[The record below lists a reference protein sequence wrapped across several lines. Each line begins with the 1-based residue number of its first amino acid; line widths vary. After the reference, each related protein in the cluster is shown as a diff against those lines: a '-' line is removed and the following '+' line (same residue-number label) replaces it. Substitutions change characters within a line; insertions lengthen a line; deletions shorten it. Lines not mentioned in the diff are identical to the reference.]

1 MVRGNEEGFRCHAGG
16 IISLTEFVDEN
27 SEAITADLLRLTGHG
42 IEELGGAV
50 SWHSLKSYLE
60 HLPYDSALM
69 RSLNAE
75 QAEWATRTKTN
86 AILADIFDMLAV
98 INANLCSIGSGKKS
112 KQPKPYPRPG
122 KKDDNKQTI
131 GSGAVTK
138 QELEDF
144 FERKRKKWLETHQ
157 KWQEP
162 L

>member
-1 MVRGNEEGFRCHAGG
+1 MGRGNEEGFRCHAGG
-16 IISLTEFVDEN
+16 IKSLTEFVDEH

-42 IEELGGAV
+42 IEELGGAI

-98 INANLCSIGSGKKS
+98 INANLCGIGSGKKP

-122 KKDDNKQTI
+122 KKEDKQTI

-144 FERKRKKWLETHQ
+144 FERKRKKWLEKHR
-157 KWQEP
+157 KWQER

>member
-1 MVRGNEEGFRCHAGG
+1 MVRRDQEGVRCHAGG

-86 AILADIFDMLAV
+86 AILADIFDMLAI
-98 INANLCSIGSGKKS
+98 INANLCGIGSGKKP

-122 KKDDNKQTI
+122 KKEDKQTI

-138 QELEDF
+138 QELNDF

-157 KWQEP
+157 KLQEP

>member
-1 MVRGNEEGFRCHAGG
+1 
-16 IISLTEFVDEN
+16 
-27 SEAITADLLRLTGHG
+27 
-42 IEELGGAV
+42 
-50 SWHSLKSYLE
+50 
-60 HLPYDSALM
+60 M

-112 KQPKPYPRPG
+112 KHPKPYPRPG

-157 KWQEP
+157 KLQEP

>member
-1 MVRGNEEGFRCHAGG
+1 M
-16 IISLTEFVDEN
+16 
-27 SEAITADLLRLTGHG
+27 
-42 IEELGGAV
+42 
-50 SWHSLKSYLE
+50 K

-86 AILADIFDMLAV
+86 AILADIFDMLAI
-98 INANLCSIGSGKKS
+98 INANLCGIGSGKKP

-122 KKDDNKQTI
+122 KKEDKQTI

-138 QELEDF
+138 QELNDF
-144 FERKRKKWLETHQ
+144 FERKRKRWLETHR
-157 KWQEP
+157 KLQEP

>member
-16 IISLTEFVDEN
+16 IISLTEFVDKN

-42 IEELGGAV
+42 IEELGGAI

-69 RSLNAE
+69 RSLNQE

-86 AILADIFDMLAV
+86 AILADIFDMLAI
-98 INANLCSIGSGKKS
+98 INANLCGIGSGKKP

-122 KKDDNKQTI
+122 KKEDKQTI

-138 QELEDF
+138 QELNDF

-157 KWQEP
+157 KLQEP